1 MQKVI
6 HNQEINKYLLFDREF
21 IDYIIELTG
30 ANVRDFHL
38 IGFSAGAHVVGGA
51 GAAVTSG
58 RIPRISGLDPAH
70 PFLTVNRTDNRL
82 GNIRHDF

>member
-1 MQKVI
+1 LL
-6 HNQEINKYLLFDREF
+6 YLLFDREF

-70 PFLTVNRTDNRL
+70 PCLTVNRTDNRL
-82 GNIRHDF
+82 GNTYSA